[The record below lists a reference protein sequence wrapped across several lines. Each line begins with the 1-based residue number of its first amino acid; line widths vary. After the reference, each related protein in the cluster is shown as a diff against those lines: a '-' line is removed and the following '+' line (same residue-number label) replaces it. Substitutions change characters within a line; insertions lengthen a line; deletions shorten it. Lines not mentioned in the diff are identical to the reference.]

1 MKKDILKTFIERM
14 KKLNIDITMG
24 SNYPWIYIH
33 TINGKRI
40 KEDDFF
46 CGNHGFTIAFTPIR
60 NDHEMK
66 FTDIGRIF
74 KLIRK
79 YK

>member
-1 MKKDILKTFIERM
+1 MQKIG
-14 KKLNIDITMG
+14 IDVNLI

-33 TINGKRI
+33 TINGKI
-40 KEDDFF
+40 VTEKFHAK
-46 CGNHGFTIAFTPIR
+46 HGFTIAFLPVMQ
-60 NDHEMK
+60 NDNLK
-66 FTDIGRIF
+66 FTDIDEIF